1 MKSDRRFK
9 IQVKT
14 PKILHKKKEDIGL
27 SPYAVVFRGE
37 QRTEK
42 TVMHVMDFDLDE
54 VREYSISE
62 ANQMLS
68 IRKSKNLSWINVNGI
83 HDADF
88 LKVLATQ
95 FEVPNNI
102 LSDILN
108 PSIRSKVEIFEKGIL
123 ITLKMIRY
131 HEKSDDLIINNLS
144 LILTDTT
151 LLTFQEE
158 SAGVFEP
165 VRERIRKYNNKIRT
179 SGTDYLGFALLDVVV
194 DHYIYI
200 MGILAEKIEN
210 VDEKLTFH
218 PGKELLEEINVYKRE
233 INILR
238 KNILPAKEMIF
249 SLLKMDDDLLSPDNR
264 LHYRELQENIKE
276 ATELTDT
283 YREILFDQMSIYH
296 TIMSSKLNDIM
307 RTLTIYSVLFIPLT
321 FIVGVYGTNFD
332 FLPEIHWQYGYYA
345 MWGFM
350 ILLSCLMLIFFKR
363 KKWF

>member
-1 MKSDRRFK
+1 MKADRKFK
-9 IQVKT
+9 IRVKT
-14 PKILHKKKEDIGL
+14 PGILHKKKEDIGL
-27 SPYAVVFRGE
+27 SPYAVVFRGQ

-42 TVMHVMDFDLDE
+42 TVMNVMDFDLDE
-54 VREYSISE
+54 VREYSITDASE
-62 ANQMLS
+62 MDAV
-68 IRKSKNLSWINVNGI
+68 RKSKNLSWINVNGI
-83 HDADF
+83 HDTEF
-88 LKVLATQ
+88 LKTLAAR
-95 FEVPNNI
+95 FDVPNNI
-102 LSDILN
+102 LSDVLN
-108 PSIRSKVEIFEKGIL
+108 PSIRSKVEIFDQGIL

-131 HEKSDDLIINNLS
+131 QDKSEELIINNLS
-144 LILTDTT
+144 LILTETT
-151 LLTFQEE
+151 LLSFQEE

-179 SGTDYLGFALLDVVV
+179 SGTDYLAFAMLDVVV

-210 VDEKLTFH
+210 VDDKLTYQ

-249 SLLKMDDDLLSPDNR
+249 SLMKMDDDLLSPDNR

-296 TIMSSKLNDIM
+296 TIVSSKLNDIM

-345 MWGFM
+345 MWAFM
-350 ILLSCLMLIFFKR
+350 ILLSILMLFYFKW